1 MINFKKE
8 TWKGVFD
15 LPYII
20 QSSILIAF
28 IALQVATTL
37 YKDSPSNPLVVMLVE
52 RTTFIGGAFLVID
65 FVVKAFLI
73 RQLKAFSEPLPS
85 ISTKASRLFFCFL
98 INLSLLSFI
107 VMSISVTGDSAVD
120 WIVSNPNESIS
131 WLVASLGVFF
141 IFFILPVRFSMQ
153 ELYEQELKF
162 NKAEHLVILAP
173 SRRRKFKL
181 YDVNSTVN
189 KETHD

>member
-1 MINFKKE
+1 MISIKKE

-28 IALQVATTL
+28 IAVQVATTL

-65 FVVKAFLI
+65 FVVKAFLM
-73 RQLKAFSEPLPS
+73 LKAFSEPLPS

-131 WLVASLGVFF
+131 WLLASLGVFF
-141 IFFILPVRFSMQ
+141 IFF
-153 ELYEQELKF
+153 
-162 NKAEHLVILAP
+162 N
-173 SRRRKFKL
+173 
-181 YDVNSTVN
+181 VNSTVN